1 MMHYK
6 PQKPVIPTEAPTT
19 LLPTPTTT
27 LPTTTVFSITDF
39 PEEFT
44 TEMEL
49 LNRLRKRS
57 LKQEIDYVA
66 PYDGSLDINSNYT
79 GFVEIVGEWKYF
91 HCVCCSWKK
100 LNVPIK
106 SWIIFHI
113 SVYGRH
119 EGETLTAYSNY
130 FSILNPGPQVLEAP
144 STQVLGIVIQI
155 LCALILVVL
164 LLLMALCVLHRYTKQ
179 VAHAQGIEMITFR
192 NSFRYKMHS
201 NFLLILLHFYS
212 RKYE

>member
-1 MMHYK
+1 MFCCCD
-6 PQKPVIPTEAPTT
+6 I
-19 LLPTPTTT
+19 
-27 LPTTTVFSITDF
+27 
-39 PEEFT
+39 
-44 TEMEL
+44 
-49 LNRLRKRS
+49 LNYLFFF
-57 LKQEIDYVA
+57 Y
-66 PYDGSLDINSNYT
+66 
-79 GFVEIVGEWKYF
+79 
-91 HCVCCSWKK
+91 
-100 LNVPIK
+100 
-106 SWIIFHI
+106 I

-192 NSFRYKMHS
+192 NSFRYEINRNVFIHFIA
-201 NFLLILLHFYS
+201 FLFNNIY
-212 RKYE
+212 